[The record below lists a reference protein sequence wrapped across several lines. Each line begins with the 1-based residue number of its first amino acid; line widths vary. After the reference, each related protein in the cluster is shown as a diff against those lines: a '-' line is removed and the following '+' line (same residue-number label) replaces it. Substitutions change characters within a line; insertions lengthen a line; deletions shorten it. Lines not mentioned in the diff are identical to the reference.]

1 MALKIKNLYKSFG
14 EKKVFEDFSYSF
26 TDNGLYALLGNS
38 GIGKT
43 TLLRI
48 IGGLD
53 KKYRGEIIGGGVK
66 NVSFV
71 FQEYRLFPRLSAI
84 ENAVIPNGDMSDE
97 LLVSKASALLMRLGF
112 TSDELSLLPDE
123 LSGGMK
129 QRVAIVRALLRDT
142 PILLL
147 DEPSKEL
154 DLRLKEALYNVVKE
168 ESDKRLAIIVTHDV
182 SDLENLSATR
192 ITL

>member
-14 EKKVFEDFSYSF
+14 EKKIFEDFSYSF

-48 IGGLD
+48 IAGLD

-97 LLVSKASALLMRLGF
+97 LLVSKACALLTRLGF

-154 DLRLKEALYNVVKE
+154 DLRLKETLYNVVKE
-168 ESDKRLAIIVTHDV
+168 ESDKRLVIIVTHDV

>member
-1 MALKIKNLYKSFG
+1 MALKIENLYKSFD
-14 EKKVFEDFSYSF
+14 EKKIFEDFSYSF

-97 LLVSKASALLMRLGF
+97 LLVSKASALLTRLGF

-142 PILLL
+142 PTLLL

-154 DLRLKEALYNVVKE
+154 DLRLKETLYNVVKE
-168 ESDKRLAIIVTHDV
+168 ESDKRLVIIVTHDV

>member
-14 EKKVFEDFSYSF
+14 EKKIFEDFSYSF

-97 LLVSKASALLMRLGF
+97 LLVSKASALLTRLGF

>member
-1 MALKIKNLYKSFG
+1 MALKIKNLHKSFG
-14 EKKVFEDFSYSF
+14 EKKIFEDFSYSF

-48 IGGLD
+48 IAGLD

-97 LLVSKASALLMRLGF
+97 LLVSKASALLTRLGF

-154 DLRLKEALYNVVKE
+154 DLRLKETLYNVVKE
-168 ESDKRLAIIVTHDV
+168 ESDKRLVIIVTHDV